1 MFLGTLDMPTKRSKI
16 FISAEKKN
24 GKKVDAENIE
34 EIVIFTVCLVAQANI
49 VVYDSWLHESC
60 FNLHVLQ
67 FQNIL

>member
-49 VVYDSWLHESC
+49 MVYDS
-60 FNLHVLQ
+60 
-67 FQNIL
+67 